1 VSGGVAIFFEWLLLA
16 AGLVMVT
23 LPAVYLNM
31 PWLAALPLGICFAVR
46 AARTHQLLPR
56 TSLSLPWL
64 VFIASAAWG
73 AWISIDQVL
82 AQAQLV
88 RLLAAF
94 VVFCALVSS
103 GFRWQ
108 RGMAWLLL
116 AGMAFLALYWPLKNP
131 FMADPGKFSLISRIG
146 AAINAVLPAPP
157 GPVISPNVMGGM
169 LVLAV
174 PFGAALAWIGWRER
188 RPGHVCLAGGLTIL
202 VIVGLLLTS
211 SRGAMLGLM
220 AAGGLAALAWVQTRW
235 FGAGRQK
242 MLFWGA
248 FGIALVV
255 LIFGLIASGQID
267 RLVGAVPDP
276 TGSLVSRVQIW
287 RQGIPLIRDYLF
299 TGAGLASFPIVFS
312 VYRLLIH
319 VPYHEHL
326 HNIFL
331 ESWYEQ
337 GILGLAAMLW
347 GMLVVVRCAWRG
359 LTSRGEAIEQ
369 TSFDSQSAVRILG
382 WAGMAALVAMG
393 VHGMVDVVFMV
404 KRSLPLVGLVIGY
417 TTLVKPLLLP
427 MVEPAAAPA
436 KLGRR
441 KRAGI
446 AALGGGVALLLI
458 LAFYR
463 PLLASW
469 YANLGALTQARME
482 LSRYD
487 PDHFDRPTLDQ
498 IRREIDLGDA
508 QRSFQQA
515 LNYQPNERTAIQR
528 LALISLSRGEYE
540 TARLLLDGAMAAG
553 EHDQVTR
560 LLYGDM
566 LVAEGRLPE
575 AADAVR
581 GIDWANDRLMW
592 QAWYRY
598 WLDGDIQRA
607 ANAWKTVLLLDP
619 ANQDAQGW
627 LAKLR

>member
-1 VSGGVAIFFEWLLLA
+1 MEWLLLA
-16 AGLVMVT
+16 AGLVLVT

-31 PWLAALPLGICFAVR
+31 PWLAALPLGISFAIR
-46 AARTHQLLPR
+46 AARTRQLLPH
-56 TSLSLPWL
+56 TGLSLPWL
-64 VFIASAAWG
+64 LFIASAAWG

-94 VVFCALVSS
+94 VVFCALVC
-103 GFRWQ
+103 GGYRIQ
-108 RGMAWLLL
+108 RGMAWVLL
-116 AGMAFLALYWPLKNP
+116 AGMAFLALYWPLKHP
-131 FMADPGKFSLISRIG
+131 FLADPGKFSLISRIG
-146 AAINAVLPAPP
+146 VTINAVLPAPP

-169 LVLAV
+169 LALAV
-174 PFGAALAWIGWRER
+174 PFGAALAWIGWREKR
-188 RPGHVCLAGGLTIL
+188 WSHVYLAGGLAGIIL
-202 VIVGLLLTS
+202 GGVLLTS
-211 SRGAMLGLM
+211 SRGAMLGLL
-220 AAGGLAALAWVQTRW
+220 AAGGLAVLAWVQTHW
-235 FGAGRQK
+235 FGSGRQK
-242 MLFWGA
+242 MLFWGV
-248 FGIALVV
+248 FGLAMVA
-255 LIFGLIASGQID
+255 LIFGLFASGQLD

-287 RQGIPLIRDYLF
+287 RQGIPLIQDYLF

-319 VPYHEHL
+319 VPFHEHL

-331 ESWYEQ
+331 ETWYEQ

-347 GMLVVVRCAWRG
+347 GMLAVARGAWRG
-359 LTSRGEAIEQ
+359 LAPRGGAIEQ

-417 TTLVKPLLLP
+417 TTLVNPSLLSLA
-427 MVEPAAAPA
+427 EPATAPV
-436 KLGRR
+436 KLGHRER
-441 KRAGI
+441 VRI
-446 AALGGGVALLLI
+446 AALGGGAVLLLI

-469 YANLGALTQARME
+469 YANLGALTQTRME
-482 LSRYD
+482 LSRYN

-508 QRSFQQA
+508 QRSFERA
-515 LNYQPNERTAIQR
+515 WSYQPNQRTALQR

-540 TARLLLDGAMAAG
+540 AARSLLDHAMVVG

-566 LVAEGRLPE
+566 LVAEGRLQE

-581 GIDWANDRLMW
+581 GIDWAIDRLMG

-619 ANQDAQGW
+619 GNQDAQSW
-627 LAKLR
+627 LEKAQ